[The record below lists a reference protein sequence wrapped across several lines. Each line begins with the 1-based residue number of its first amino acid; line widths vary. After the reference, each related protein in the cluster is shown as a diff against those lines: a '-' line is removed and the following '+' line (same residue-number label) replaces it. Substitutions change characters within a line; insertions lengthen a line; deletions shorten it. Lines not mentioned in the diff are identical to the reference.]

1 MYSGAVVAENAELKQ
16 FAKTTVAKKDADV
29 VHHAVHGVVDYA
41 QQHVSVVTD
50 ADVVHHAVHGVVDY
64 AQQHVSVVT
73 VRLPSPTLSGDEDD
87 DENPQHGMS
96 NKKRGRTAAA
106 SNTVP
111 ISGSAVSRNDIYP
124 HLNETASEKPLRQQP
139 LPPVGGQKGHGRGLS
154 ANFGDN
160 NDTMPAVDTKRLPPV
175 MDRNEDTEVK
185 KKKKKKKKNKEKREQ
200 D

>member
-1 MYSGAVVAENAELKQ
+1 
-16 FAKTTVAKKDADV
+16 
-29 VHHAVHGVVDYA
+29 
-41 QQHVSVVTD
+41 
-50 ADVVHHAVHGVVDY
+50 
-64 AQQHVSVVT
+64 
-73 VRLPSPTLSGDEDD
+73 
-87 DENPQHGMS
+87 MS

-111 ISGSAVSRNDIYP
+111 I
-124 HLNETASEKPLRQQP
+124 QQP

-185 KKKKKKKKNKEKREQ
+185 KKKKKKKKNKEEREQ